1 MFCLMKIII
10 TNSVILQAIGIVLEA
25 RAQKRKDSPTEY
37 GRLRIS
43 EREENEKLIREI
55 ELLVLV
61 VE

>member
-25 RAQKRKDSPTEY
+25 RAQKRKDSLTEY

-55 ELLVLV
+55 ELMVLV